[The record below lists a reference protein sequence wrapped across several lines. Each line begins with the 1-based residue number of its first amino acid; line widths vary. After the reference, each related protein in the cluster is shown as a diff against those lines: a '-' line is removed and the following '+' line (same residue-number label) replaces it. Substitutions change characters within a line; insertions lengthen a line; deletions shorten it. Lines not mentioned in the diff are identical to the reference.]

1 MHKHIEK
8 HIERHIVRDVNDPE
22 SRTLVSFV
30 GFAGSMFY
38 FYCPLP
44 VQVQTST
51 QKYGETAVQTV
62 RTGIVSHGD
71 AMEPQACP
79 VYSSGGE
86 SKPPVFKKFA
96 MKKVTARQ
104 KKALRQPLCP
114 KHALAALV
122 CLQVFNMPV
131 LTQYRCLQGTV
142 DPVWSPLN
150 FIL

>member
-1 MHKHIEK
+1 M
-8 HIERHIVRDVNDPE
+8 RDVNDPE

-44 VQVQTST
+44 VQVHTST

-62 RTGIVSHGD
+62 RTGIVSHGV

-96 MKKVTARQ
+96 IEKVTARQ
-104 KKALRQPLCP
+104 EKALRQPLCP
-114 KHALAALV
+114 CGPCLSAGFQHACPYTV
-122 CLQVFNMPV
+122 PV
-131 LTQYRCLQGTV
+131 PSRYGKSGLEPIELHFVIIKTYH
-142 DPVWSPLN
+142 
-150 FIL
+150 